1 MMQQISIYLT
11 SIILGIMLFFSFVV
25 APVTFT
31 ALNEENARKF
41 IRKIFPYYYIVN
53 LAISV
58 LVLILFIILKIFSL
72 DFYLI
77 LSVTVL
83 DEENSRKFIR
93 KIFPYYYNVNLVIS
107 FLVLIF
113 FVIQKTF
120 SLNFYLILT
129 VAILF
134 VLSNYILM
142 PLINKYKDENQDK
155 KFKYSHFISVVINFI
170 QMILLVI
177 ILI

>member
-1 MMQQISIYLT
+1 MLTLDTIKLECQIQKIFLKMISQISTYMV
-11 SIILGIMLFFSFVV
+11 SMVLGIMLFFSFVV
-25 APVTFT
+25 APVTF
-31 ALNEENARKF
+31 
-41 IRKIFPYYYIVN
+41 
-53 LAISV
+53 
-58 LVLILFIILKIFSL
+58 
-72 DFYLI
+72 
-77 LSVTVL
+77 TVL

-134 VLSNYILM
+134 ALSNYILM

-170 QMILLVI
+170 QMIFLVI

>member
-53 LAISV
+53 LAISI

-77 LSVTVL
+77 LSVAVL
-83 DEENSRKFIR
+83 FAVSN
-93 KIFPYYYNVNLVIS
+93 
-107 FLVLIF
+107 
-113 FVIQKTF
+113 FV
-120 SLNFYLILT
+120 
-129 VAILF
+129 
-134 VLSNYILM
+134 LM
-142 PLINKYKDENQDK
+142 PLINKLNELYNSGVLTKEEFEKAK
-155 KFKYSHFISVVINFI
+155 KK
-170 QMILLVI
+170 ILN
-177 ILI
+177 